1 MAGSVRDW
9 MRSFVDGVDILGVLF
24 VVGNRDRVVG

>member
-1 MAGSVRDW
+1 MRDW